1 MSKRVLTSLL
11 LLTVLLLGLGV
22 SLVSAQDEVTITWR
36 TRPDNQAEIDVYTA
50 LSTSIDERL
59 DGVTLEY
66 QAGGTETA
74 GYQATLLTEL
84 SAGTAPD
91 IFWIPGTD
99 VATFASEG
107 VIANLA
113 EIAAA
118 DADFDVN
125 AFYSQQVQELTY
137 NPDEMMS
144 DAATAL
150 WGLPRDASSF
160 ALYYNVDL
168 FEEAGIPTP
177 TELLEQ
183 GNWTWETFLETTV
196 AIGELGDDVFGFGMN
211 AWWANWWLFFNS
223 AGGSYF
229 NADRTACAL
238 NTPEVN
244 TALNFM
250 VELWGTGE
258 TVPFGTDAEPPF
270 IAGNLGMFMN
280 GRWATPNT
288 AAQATFNWD
297 YAEVPAG
304 PAGQSNWLFWGAYVV
319 NANSMMDPAKADAIW
334 AVLKELTSVEAQSQV
349 TALGANIPSRAGQDA
364 IDAFFASPVSE
375 GKNNAA
381 FTNALANYAVAEAP
395 LWGANFQEIDA
406 IVSAEVTKV
415 INGEITPD
423 DFTAS
428 ICDQVDPLF
437 GGM

>member
-1 MSKRVLTSLL
+1 MSKRILTSFL

-22 SLVSAQDEVTITWR
+22 SLVSAQEAVTVTWR
-36 TRPDNQAEIDVYTA
+36 TRPDNQAEIDVYTE
-50 LSTSIDERL
+50 LSRSIDERL
-59 DGVTLEY
+59 EGVTLEY

-84 SAGTAPD
+84 SAGIAPD

-99 VATFASEG
+99 IATFATAG

-125 AFYSQQVQELTY
+125 VFYPQQVQELTY
-137 NPDEMMS
+137 NPETMMS
-144 DAATAL
+144 DASTAL

-168 FEEAGIPTP
+168 FDEAGIPTP

-183 GNWTWETFLETTV
+183 GNWNWETFLETTV
-196 AIGELGDDVFGFGMN
+196 AIGQLGDDVFGFGMN

-229 NADRTACAL
+229 NEDRTACAL

-258 TVPFGTDAEPPF
+258 AVPFGTDAEPPF

-334 AVLKELTSVEAQSQV
+334 AVLKELTSVESQSLV

-364 IDAFFASPVSE
+364 IDAFFASPVSA

-428 ICDQVDPLF
+428 ICDQIDPLF